1 MSLSEELNEG
11 LPSVSSYEVM
21 DRLIRFVTERNP
33 EINQIIVLG
42 HSAGGQFVSR
52 YAAINNYHEDLK
64 KQGVSVY
71 YVVANPS
78 SYLYLDATRYQL
90 SPNGEITEPS
100 SEELAN
106 CDGYNDYKY
115 GLENLY
121 GYAKSVSKQ
130 DIRVR
135 LTTRPVVF
143 LIGQEDTERSWSLDK
158 SCEVEV
164 QGKNRYER
172 GLLYQHHLRLFSK
185 DVQNSN
191 HRWAIIA
198 GVGHDANEMFTHTT
212 FIKEL
217 KSLTY

>member
-1 MSLSEELNEG
+1 
-11 LPSVSSYEVM
+11 M
-21 DRLIRFVTERNP
+21 DRLIRFVTEKNP

-64 KQGVSVY
+64 KQGVSAY

-172 GLLYQHHLRLFSK
+172 GLLYQHHLILFSK

-198 GVGHDANEMFTHTT
+198 GVGHDASEMFTHTT